1 MSYEKTL
8 SSRERKDLLSELA
21 RGAKKTFE
29 NAEQLFQEASLL
41 RDKGALSRA
50 LFLHQISME
59 ECAKVELLGTWATS
73 LLMGVDVDVTKLS
86 AKLASHKAKN
96 YTNAYML
103 TPAEE
108 ETEARVRG
116 DRKGSLKAFDK
127 LQAGF
132 HLESNTAKNA
142 SLYVDFK
149 DGKFV
154 APGERITEV
163 MVSAIAEKNSDFLG
177 LMYPKVNMLLGW
189 EDNINDLEKSF
200 AWFKTRAE
208 ELRSKM
214 PDEPEHVFST
224 LMQEMLE
231 RALANRKE
239 KGSVGEET
247 VS

>member
-1 MSYEKTL
+1 MKQ
-8 SSRERKDLLSELA
+8 ERKDLLSELA
-21 RGAKKTFE
+21 RGAKKAFE

-41 RDKGALSRA
+41 RENGALSRA

-59 ECAKVELLGTWATS
+59 ECAKIELLGGWAAS
-73 LLMGVDVDVTKLS
+73 LLMGEEIDATKLS
-86 AKLASHKAKN
+86 ATLASHKAKN

-103 TPAEE
+103 TPSKE
-108 ETEARVRG
+108 ETEARERG
-116 DRKGSLKAFDK
+116 DWKGSLEAFDK

-163 MVSAIAEKNSDFLG
+163 MVSDMAERNSEFFG
-177 LMYPKVNMLLGW
+177 LMYPKVNMLLRW
-189 EDNINDLEKSF
+189 EDNINELEKSF

-208 ELRSKM
+208 ELRSEM
-214 PDEPEHVFST
+214 PDDPERAFST

-239 KGSVGEET
+239 KGSVGGET
-247 VS
+247 VF